1 MPALAPAGR
10 LEGKIDSSST
20 LLHRTC
26 LGSSLTL
33 FLKPRCPVPVPARL
47 STVAPICFPSFFLLK
62 KVFVFILLI
71 YLPWRRAQQYP
82 CPEKSL
88 GQRLHWVSSAAH
100 RLFSSC
106 SKRQLLS
113 SCGVHASLW
122 GGISCCGAGTLEFRL
137 NSRGA

>member
-1 MPALAPAGR
+1 MPPLASDGR
-10 LEGKIDSSST
+10 LEGKTDSSSS

-33 FLKPRCPVPVPARL
+33 LLKPRRPVPVPARL
-47 STVAPICFPSFFLLK
+47 STVAPVCFPSFFFFK

-71 YLPWRRAQQYP
+71 YLPWRRAWQCP

-88 GQRLHWVSSAAH
+88 VQRLHWVSNAAH

-122 GGISCCGAGTLEFRL
+122 DGAL
-137 NSRGA
+137 NPPFPDN